1 MTMTTE
7 PPRPVISN
15 LRVAALPSAVRMARH
30 FAQYVLE
37 TWRLAE
43 LSETTC
49 LLVSELVTNAVRATG
64 CTDHDPDLEALA
76 AVPSIRLQL
85 QGNAGG
91 VLAEVWDCD
100 DTSFPVVQTPS
111 DEAIDGRGLLL
122 VAQMSTRW
130 GVYQPQIGGKV
141 VWFQLARIVPEIQ
154 IPIETDEPKLPQRIT
169 KLQTSA
175 VRYAEHQA
183 DIALLERVLVGLH
196 QLQGAGR

>member
-1 MTMTTE
+1 MTMSAE

-30 FAQYVLE
+30 FTQYVLE
-37 TWRLAE
+37 TWRLTE

-49 LLVSELVTNAVRATG
+49 LLVSELVTNAVKATG

-85 QGNAGG
+85 QANAGG
-91 VLAEVWDCD
+91 ILAEVWDAD
-100 DTSFPVVQTPS
+100 NTSFPVLQEPTE
-111 DEAIDGRGLLL
+111 DALGGRGLLL

-141 VWFQLARIVPEIQ
+141 VWFQLARIIPEIQ

-169 KLQTSA
+169 KLPTSSA
-175 VRYAEHQA
+175 RYAEHQA

-196 QLQGAGR
+196 QLHR